1 MTTIQIEAHIST
13 EQLLRAVEQLPP
25 DELTTFVD
33 QILALHARRE
43 APHLSQ
49 SEAVL
54 LQQINQALPE
64 DVQRR
69 FDALVVQR
77 QTERITPG
85 ELQELIRLTEQIEQQ
100 DARRLAALVDL
111 ARVRGTTVP
120 VLMDTLGIQPPTYV

>member
-43 APHLSQ
+43 SPHLNQ
-49 SEAVL
+49 SEAAL
-54 LQQINQALPE
+54 LQQINQALPD

-69 FDALVVQR
+69 FDALVVKR

-100 DARRLAALVDL
+100 DARRLAALGDL